1 MKRKARSGGDKP
13 VKANRRRALVCLLAA
28 CLGLVCACAANP
40 PREELYQKLLDY
52 FENLGYAH
60 RGA

>member
-40 PREELYQKLLDY
+40 PREELYQKLLDMK
-52 FENLGYAH
+52 A
-60 RGA
+60 